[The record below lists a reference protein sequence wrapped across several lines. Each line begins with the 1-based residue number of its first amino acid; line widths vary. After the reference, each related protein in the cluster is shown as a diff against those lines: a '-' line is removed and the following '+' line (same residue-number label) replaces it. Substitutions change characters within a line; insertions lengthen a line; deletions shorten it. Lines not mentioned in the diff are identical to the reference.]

1 MDNETFELVCTELET
16 TWEGLTTI
24 CDRHKVKRTTFLAF
38 KDKEKERVDRYAR
51 ARELQL
57 DYLEDLLMKE
67 TMDNTNDSE
76 VIDRVNLGSNHVAR
90 ARLKVDTLKFVLG
103 KLRSHTWGD
112 KTKIEGT
119 LNLEQRIF
127 KGIDLNVVEE
137 NNETNKQD

>member
-1 MDNETFELVCTELET
+1 MDNEIFELVCTELET

-24 CDRHKVKRTTFLAF
+24 CDRHKVKRTTFLSF

>member
-1 MDNETFELVCTELET
+1 MDNEIFELVCTELET

-24 CDRHKVKRTTFLAF
+24 CERHKVKRTTFLSF
-38 KDKEKERVDRYAR
+38 KDKEKDRVDRYAR

-67 TMDNTNDSE
+67 TMDNANDSE

>member
-1 MDNETFELVCTELET
+1 MDNETFEAVCTELET

-24 CDRHKVKRTTFLAF
+24 CDRHKVKRTTFLAY
-38 KDKEKERVDRYAR
+38 KDKEKERSDRYAR

-67 TMDNTNDSE
+67 TMDNANDSE

-127 KGIDLNVVEE
+127 KGIDLNIIDDQ
-137 NNETNKQD
+137 KD

>member
-1 MDNETFELVCTELET
+1 MDNEIFELVCTELET

-24 CDRHKVKRTTFLAF
+24 CDRHKVKRTTFLSF
-38 KDKEKERVDRYAR
+38 KDKDKDRVDRYAR

-67 TMDNTNDSE
+67 TMDNANDSE

>member
-1 MDNETFELVCTELET
+1 MNNEIFELVCTELET

-24 CDRHKVKRTTFLAF
+24 CERHKVKRTTFLSF

>member
-1 MDNETFELVCTELET
+1 MDNEIFELVCTELET

-24 CDRHKVKRTTFLAF
+24 CDRPKVKRTTFLSF
-38 KDKEKERVDRYAR
+38 KDKDKDRVDRYAR

-67 TMDNTNDSE
+67 TMDNANDSE

-127 KGIDLNVVEE
+127 KGIDLNIIDEQ
-137 NNETNKQD
+137 KD

>member
-1 MDNETFELVCTELET
+1 MNIEIFEAVCTELET

-24 CDRHKVKRTTFLAF
+24 CDRHKVKRTTFLSYKD
-38 KDKEKERVDRYAR
+38 KDKERSDRYAR

-67 TMDNTNDSE
+67 TMDNANDSE

-127 KGIDLNVVEE
+127 KGIDLNVED
-137 NNETNKQD
+137 NNGNIKQE

>member
-1 MDNETFELVCTELET
+1 MDNEIFELVCTELET

-67 TMDNTNDSE
+67 TMDNANDSE

-127 KGIDLNVVEE
+127 KGIDLNIIDEQ
-137 NNETNKQD
+137 KD

>member
-24 CDRHKVKRTTFLAF
+24 CDRHKVKRTTFLSF

-67 TMDNTNDSE
+67 TMDNANDSE

>member
-1 MDNETFELVCTELET
+1 MDNEIFELVCTELET

-24 CDRHKVKRTTFLAF
+24 CDRHKVKRTTFLSF

-67 TMDNTNDSE
+67 TMDNANDSE

>member
-1 MDNETFELVCTELET
+1 MDNEIFELVCTELET

-24 CDRHKVKRTTFLAF
+24 CDRHKVKRTTFLSF
-38 KDKEKERVDRYAR
+38 KDKEKDRIDRYAR

-67 TMDNTNDSE
+67 TMDNANDSE

-127 KGIDLNVVEE
+127 KGIDLNIIDEQ
-137 NNETNKQD
+137 KD

>member
-1 MDNETFELVCTELET
+1 MDNEIFELVCTELET

-24 CDRHKVKRTTFLAF
+24 CERHKVKRTTFLSF